1 MVQLLAPAHTHIPT
15 IQLWVLMTRRPD
27 TPIRLGF
34 RANNGIWHRDVVLN
48 EVPREVVDRDIAI
61 YFSEELKDI
70 RRQLDRHIIGRLVDK
85 ACGLFIW
92 AATACR
98 FIKNGK
104 HYAIHAPKRL
114 SIVLEGGA
122 NQRNP
127 EKELDQI
134 YTKILSESVGETQEK
149 NDNYEV
155 GEDDFIF
162 ELFRRVVGSIV
173 ILFEPL
179 SIDALGSLLGTSESG
194 TQQADMEGI
203 LNPLLSGLDV
213 PNK

>member
-85 ACGLFIW
+85 ACGVFIW
-92 AATACR
+92 TATACR

-104 HYAIHAPKRL
+104 HYTIHDRKRSL
-114 SIVLEGGA
+114 VLEGRTD
-122 NQRNP
+122 QRNV
-127 EKELDQI
+127 KELDHI
-134 YTKILSESVGETQEK
+134 YTKILSESVGKTQEK
-149 NDNYEV
+149 DDDYEV
-155 GEDDFIF
+155 GEDEFII
-162 ELFRRVVGSIV
+162 EPFRRVVGSIV
-173 ILFEPL
+173 IRFEPL
-179 SIDALGSLLGTSESG
+179 SINALGSLRATSAPSIRSTAILKRRPGGFLG
-194 TQQADMEGI
+194 
-203 LNPLLSGLDV
+203 
-213 PNK
+213 